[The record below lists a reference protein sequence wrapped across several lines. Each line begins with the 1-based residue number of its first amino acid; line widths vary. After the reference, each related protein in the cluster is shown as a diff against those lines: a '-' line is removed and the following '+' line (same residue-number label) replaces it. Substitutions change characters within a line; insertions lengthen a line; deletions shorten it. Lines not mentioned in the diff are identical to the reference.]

1 MFIEISRYF
10 RPYIKKLN
18 SVLLMASSK
27 STSSLQRFSLLPSC
41 RASLKMQAIEPIT
54 RHSYQS
60 LNVLSLEG
68 QSWKI
73 GVKCKWTGGKSGTQD
88 LIYILCD
95 DSFYWLRGGES
106 CG

>member
-1 MFIEISRYF
+1 
-10 RPYIKKLN
+10 
-18 SVLLMASSK
+18 
-27 STSSLQRFSLLPSC
+27 
-41 RASLKMQAIEPIT
+41 MQAIEPIT

-88 LIYILCD
+88 LIYLLCD
-95 DSFYWLRGGES
+95 DSFYWLPGGES